1 MSNLTVK
8 RPDGFLRPF
17 LSDLFEEPFFRRN
30 LWSDLPAVNVAETDK
45 EYSIELAVPGFKK
58 EDLHVKLESNILTI
72 SAETKSEKNE
82 EKKDYTRRE
91 YSSNSFSRS
100 FSLYD
105 NVKESDINARY
116 ENGILY
122 LTLPKSNTNS
132 KVTKEIK
139 VA

>member
-8 RPDGFLRPF
+8 RPDGFLKPF
-17 LSDLFEEPFFRRN
+17 FNEFFEEPFLTRN
-30 LWSDLPAVNVAETDK
+30 PWKDLPAVNVAETDK

-58 EDLHVKLESNILTI
+58 EDLHVKLENNILTI

-91 YSSNSFSRS
+91 YSSSSFSRS

-105 NVKESDINARY
+105 NVKESDINAKY

-122 LTLPKSNTNS
+122 LTLPKSKTNG
-132 KVTKEIK
+132 KVTREIK